1 MEDATGD
8 TPGDPVGDPES
19 DLVESGMVDSVDIGR
34 IMEMIP
40 HRYPMLLVDRVVE
53 IAAGESAVGIKNV
66 TINEPQF
73 QGHFPQRAMMPGVLI
88 VEAMA
93 QTAGILVVHSMGG
106 EAEGKLVYFMS
117 IDKCRFRRPVGPGD
131 VMRINVVK
139 ERARG
144 NVWRFKGEVFV
155 DGKLCSE
162 AKFAAMLVEE

>member
-1 MEDATGD
+1 MEDVTGD
-8 TPGDPVGDPES
+8 TPGVPVGGPES
-19 DLVESGMVDSVDIGR
+19 DLVETGTVDSVDIGR

-53 IAAGESAVGIKNV
+53 IVAGESAVGIKNV